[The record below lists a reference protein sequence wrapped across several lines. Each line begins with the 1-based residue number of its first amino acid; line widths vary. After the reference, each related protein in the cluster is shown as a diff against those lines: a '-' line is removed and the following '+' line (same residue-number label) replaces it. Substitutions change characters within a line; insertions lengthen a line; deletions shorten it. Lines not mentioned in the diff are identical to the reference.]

1 MPTKEMALAAAPTF
15 ISVRNG
21 TITTTA
27 PENSTATNTAAAG
40 ASSIVPCDSAAYAET
55 VLGALSCMSR
65 QHNISIVANI
75 ATRSCG
81 PSSSLHHSSSSNSSI
96 SCKQPLLFNTAVA
109 TGPTGVLLAS
119 YRKFHTYGSSP
130 PMAAPIVPVR
140 VCMHHV
146 CRALLHT
153 SPPLTPSSPPRL
165 LFLPGHIVFS
175 GSRGVCWALGVLRH
189 RVCGAATDS
198 SAGSA

>member
-75 ATRSCG
+75 ATRSC
-81 PSSSLHHSSSSNSSI
+81 SSLHSSSSSSNSSI

-130 PMAAPIVPVR
+130 PMDAPIVPVR
-140 VCMHHV
+140 VCMQH
-146 CRALLHT
+146 
-153 SPPLTPSSPPRL
+153 
-165 LFLPGHIVFS
+165 G
-175 GSRGVCWALGVLRH
+175 
-189 RVCGAATDS
+189 
-198 SAGSA
+198 